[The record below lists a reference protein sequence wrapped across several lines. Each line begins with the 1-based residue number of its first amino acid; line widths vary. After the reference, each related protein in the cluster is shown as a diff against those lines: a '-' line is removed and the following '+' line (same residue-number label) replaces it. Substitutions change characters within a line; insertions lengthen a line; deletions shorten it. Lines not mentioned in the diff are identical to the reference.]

1 MQQIQ
6 KLFEFIAFSSEA
18 KQQQQQ
24 EQEKL
29 AGSGHTH
36 TLTLTHT
43 HTYILWLTHIQR
55 GWVVMTQ
62 NIEQKKQ
69 RKTTTKFFIFG
80 HDDSRTRSDT
90 SIVLYK
96 LD

>member
-18 KQQQQQ
+18 KQQQQ

-29 AGSGHTH
+29 AGSGHTNTSTH
-36 TLTLTHT
+36 THSDTDT

-62 NIEQKKQ
+62 NIEQKKPTQ
-69 RKTTTKFFIFG
+69 NNNKILYI
-80 HDDSRTRSDT
+80 RS
-90 SIVLYK
+90 
-96 LD
+96 